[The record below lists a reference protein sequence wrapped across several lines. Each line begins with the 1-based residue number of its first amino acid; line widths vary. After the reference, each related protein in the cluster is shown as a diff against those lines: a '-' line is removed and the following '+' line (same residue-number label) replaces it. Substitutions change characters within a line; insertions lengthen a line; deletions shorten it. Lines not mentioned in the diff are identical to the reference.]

1 MIEKQNQSSEQ
12 ELLSNMEV
20 LRKELESMKENI
32 DHSNGK
38 TTRMLDDFMEE
49 LDKRVDKK
57 QLNDIIVAGKPV

>member
-1 MIEKQNQSSEQ
+1 M
-12 ELLSNMEV
+12 
-20 LRKELESMKENI
+20 RKELESMKENI